1 MKRIFNGSGGRK
13 AALILSLCLIF
24 ALAVG
29 TTVALLKANTTPVTN
44 TFTAAKSKITIEETT
59 DNGSKSEIRVKNEG
73 TATSYVRVKLVMN
86 WVSEDG
92 KTISAAPVKIDVEY
106 DKDKWFLGTDGIY
119 YYKTPVGPKDSGNDT
134 TANLLKAGSPIK
146 QPDDAPD
153 GCHLEVTV
161 LAESIQAAPST
172 AVEGAWTAV
181 KVGDNGSLTPAVQA
195 PDVTP

>member
-29 TTVALLKANTTPVTN
+29 TTLAYLKANTSQVEN
-44 TFTAAKSKITIEETT
+44 TFTAAKSDIKIDENVE
-59 DNGSKSEIRVKNEG
+59 NGEKSSIQVVNIG

-86 WVSEDG
+86 WV
-92 KTISAAPVKIDVEY
+92 
-106 DKDKWFLGTDGIY
+106 DKSGNVVSGGNLPEVALNESDWFLQDGIY
-119 YYKTPVGPKDSGNDT
+119 YYKMPVAPKDS
-134 TANLLKAGSPIK
+134 TANLLKDPIT
-146 QPDDAPD
+146 QPEDAPE

-172 AVEGAWTAV
+172 AVEGAWAVTVVNGALTSATPTA
-181 KVGDNGSLTPAVQA
+181 
-195 PDVTP
+195 

>member
-29 TTVALLKANTTPVTN
+29 TTVALLKANTDPVTN
-44 TFTAAKSKITIEETT
+44 TFTAAKSDIKIDEDVT
-59 DNGSKSEIRVKNEG
+59 GGQKKSIAVINTG
-73 TATSYVRVKLVMN
+73 TAVSYVRVKLVMN

-92 KTISAAPVKIDVEY
+92 KTISAAPVNIDVKY
-106 DKDKWFLGTDGIY
+106 DTTKWFEQGGIY
-119 YYKTPVGPKDSGNDT
+119 YYKTPVAPGNT
-134 TANLLKAGSPIK
+134 TDNLLQKDKPITEPTDK
-146 QPDDAPD
+146 PE
-153 GCHLEVTV
+153 GYHLEVTV

-181 KVGDNGSLTPAVQA
+181 KVDPDSRLTRK
-195 PDVTP
+195 DTTTP

>member
-29 TTVALLKANTTPVTN
+29 TTFALLKANTAPVTN
-44 TFTAAKSKITIEETT
+44 TFKAATSDTHVDVKDSGNEKTGIF
-59 DNGSKSEIRVKNEG
+59 VKNEG

-86 WVSEDG
+86 WVSDDG
-92 KTISAAPVKIDVEY
+92 KTISGEPVNIDVKY
-106 DKDKWFLGTDGIY
+106 DTTNWFEKDGIY
-119 YYKTPVGPKDSGNDT
+119 YYKTPVGPNMT
-134 TANLLKAGSPIK
+134 TDNLLQKDKHITEPTEGKPE
-146 QPDDAPD
+146 
-153 GCHLEVTV
+153 GYHLEVTV

-181 KVGDNGSLTPAVQA
+181 KVGPDSCLTLK
-195 PDVTP
+195 DTTTP

>member
-24 ALAVG
+24 ALAAG
-29 TTVALLKANTTPVTN
+29 TTFALLKANTAPVEN
-44 TFTAAKSKITIEETT
+44 TFTAAKSETYI
-59 DNGSKSEIRVKNEG
+59 DEVLEGSQKTSIKVKNTG

-86 WVSEDG
+86 WVDG
-92 KTISAAPVKIDVEY
+92 KGNIVSGDNLPTVELNTV
-106 DKDKWFLGTDGIY
+106 DGWFEKGGIY
-119 YYKTPVGPKDSGNDT
+119 YYKTPVGPKDST
-134 TANLLKAGSPIK
+134 VNLLQEGKPIK
-146 QPDDAPD
+146 QPEGAPD

-181 KVGDNGSLTPAVQA
+181 KVGPDSRLTLK
-195 PDVTP
+195 DTTTP

>member
-29 TTVALLKANTTPVTN
+29 TTLAYLKANTSPVTN
-44 TFTAAKSKITIEETT
+44 TFKAAT
-59 DNGSKSEIRVKNEG
+59 SEIKIDENVKNGEKSSIQVVNTG
-73 TATSYVRVKLVMN
+73 TAVSYVRVKLVMN
-86 WVSEDG
+86 WVDG
-92 KTISAAPVKIDVEY
+92 NGKVVSGGNLPEVALNESD
-106 DKDKWFLGTDGIY
+106 WFVQGGIY
-119 YYKTPVGPKDSGNDT
+119 YYTKPVAPKDL
-134 TANLLKAGSPIK
+134 TANLLQEGKPIK
-146 QPDDAPD
+146 QESAPD

-181 KVGDNGSLTPAVQA
+181 KVGSDGNLTENK
-195 PDVTP
+195 

>member
-29 TTVALLKANTTPVTN
+29 TTFALLKANTAPVTN
-44 TFTAAKSKITIEETT
+44 TFTAAKSDIKIDEDVT
-59 DNGSKSEIRVKNEG
+59 GGQKKSIAVINTG
-73 TATSYVRVKLVMN
+73 TAVSYVRVKLVMN
-86 WVSEDG
+86 WVDNTTGNIVSGDNLPTVELNTVDG
-92 KTISAAPVKIDVEY
+92 
-106 DKDKWFLGTDGIY
+106 WFEKGGIY
-119 YYKTPVGPKDSGNDT
+119 YYKTPVAPASATSNNVT
-134 TANLLKAGSPIK
+134 SNLLKTPIE
-146 QPDDAPD
+146 QPEDAPD

-181 KVGDNGSLTPAVQA
+181 KVDSDGNLTENK
-195 PDVTP
+195 